1 MQPPARFGLV
11 LNGGEGRGYLFTLS
25 GRPGSGSVRT
35 DPAGSVPQRRRM
47 MMTIQRNKVVLR
59 ETEVELSDATVDLF
73 AQKKGDM
80 LRFTVGRT
88 TLDFDD
94 IFPLSTGNPGVF
106 GIVLPGGVRLE
117 GLAARKQRLP
127 DAPSPLEKGVALFN
141 RRSFDKAMDEF
152 DRVEITTELPEMKS
166 EAGYMKA
173 LCLVELKREAE
184 AKPIF
189 ERLAADQGPLQTRSA
204 CQVWKILLRSARV
217 SDIEEADKIFDN
229 LSANVDYTDLA
240 LVLSEEE
247 RNEILSFYR
256 QVGFFARINYIST
269 RVRNLERALKIE
281 EHIKEHIK
289 ADYVTRQRTL
299 WRLADAYRLD
309 GRDSDAVDTIEKLL
323 SDQDL
328 LPDDRIGIT
337 RDYAWLM
344 ITGGTPAKAL
354 EEINRRLGP
363 APPRS
368 DDLIFPMLVE
378 RARVHAALRNW
389 DQAEADVVRFIEL
402 VRKPSISYSDFAE
415 ACLFRGFLL
424 ERRGLKDEAMKV
436 CARASA
442 RTGQRTFP
450 SSPPRI
456 ASSTESPC
464 ATTSGRFCTS

>member
-1 MQPPARFGLV
+1 MQPPAARFGLV

-94 IFPLSTGNPGVF
+94 IFPPIHGEPGVF
-106 GIVLPGGVRLE
+106 GIVLPGGVRLD

-173 LCLVELKREAE
+173 LYLVELKREAE

-229 LSANVDYTDLA
+229 LEQRRLHGSRPGSLRGGA
-240 LVLSEEE
+240 
-247 RNEILSFYR
+247 NEILSFYR

-281 EHIKEHIK
+281 EHIK
-289 ADYVTRQRTL
+289 ADHVTRQRTL

-309 GRDSDAVDTIEKLL
+309 GREWEAVRH
-323 SDQDL
+323 
-328 LPDDRIGIT
+328 DRE
-337 RDYAWLM
+337 A
-344 ITGGTPAKAL
+344 P
-354 EEINRRLGP
+354 LGP
-363 APPRS
+363 GPPPRRPDRDHPRLCLADDHRRDAGKSPRGNQQETRPRPPRS
-368 DDLIFPMLVE
+368 DDLIFSMLVE

-424 ERRGLKDEAMKV
+424 EHRGL
-436 CARASA
+436 
-442 RTGQRTFP
+442 
-450 SSPPRI
+450 
-456 ASSTESPC
+456 
-464 ATTSGRFCTS
+464 TTRP